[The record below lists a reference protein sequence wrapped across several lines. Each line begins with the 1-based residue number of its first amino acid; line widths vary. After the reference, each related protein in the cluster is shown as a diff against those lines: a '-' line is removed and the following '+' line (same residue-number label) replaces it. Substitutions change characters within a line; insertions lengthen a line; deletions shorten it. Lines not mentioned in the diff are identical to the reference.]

1 MAKKKCAGKCA
12 TKKQEQLETEP
23 CISEDVDI
31 PEQVEDDLPVVS
43 EAIVE
48 ETVEEIVEQRQEE
61 LVSSLVEPAAQ
72 ETQGDDSGSVEYK
85 NNREAT
91 EASSTKVGNGFDRQG
106 IRVGGPGLRKTRA
119 SVTEAR
125 SSEDPNERLGIFKIW
140 NDKPIRNIGE
150 GTTTSDIP
158 QRKNK

>member
-23 CISEDVDI
+23 CISEDIDI

-43 EAIVE
+43 EAVVE

-85 NNREAT
+85 NNRDAT
-91 EASSTKVGNGFDRQG
+91 EASSVKIAKDRQG
-106 IRVGGPGLRKTRA
+106 IRIGGPGIRKSRG
-119 SVTEAR
+119 SVKPAR
-125 SSEDPNERLGIFKIW
+125 SAEDANERVGIYKIW
-140 NDKPIRNIGE
+140 NDKPIRNIGQ
-150 GTTTSDIP
+150 GTSTSDIP